1 MDYDYFH
8 FFGVSEISVFLPTI
22 YKCYLKVIFGAI
34 FFRELQQMRL
44 FCDTDTVGWVLL
56 CA

>member
-1 MDYDYFH
+1 M
-8 FFGVSEISVFLPTI
+8 SVFLPTI
-22 YKCYLKVIFGAI
+22 YKCYLNVIFGVI

-44 FCDTDTVGWVLL
+44 FCDTDTVGQVLL